1 MWYDIVL
8 YPSQI
13 RQDTGQ
19 QISEGS
25 THMANG
31 LELLTP
37 ILGYT
42 WMVLCST
49 WSILSSSTRGFWTI
63 STCGK
68 RAPPNLKALK
78 EIQIY
83 SDGCSFLVVTRP
95 RLIFSNY
102 WYCMFRSRFRWFMS
116 LFVWFSHNLLVDSSW
131 FIYLLQL
138 WVLSIQNHPIVWG
151 FQWLFTH
158 THLQQPYQ
166 GSSVAPPLLPQLWSF
181 GVCYGS
187 G

>member
-1 MWYDIVL
+1 MLLCCSSPHFTVLQGSAAARKLLRRVRQQQGVHLRGSVANDKLWGLKRGYMGIYTYIYVYTYIYIYICMYVYICIYIYIICIYTYIYICIIYIYIIWYDILL

-49 WSILSSSTRGFWTI
+49 WSILSSSTREFWTI

-78 EIQIY
+78 EIQMAVH
-83 SDGCSFLVVTRP
+83 F
-95 RLIFSNY
+95 
-102 WYCMFRSRFRWFMS
+102 
-116 LFVWFSHNLLVDSSW
+116 
-131 FIYLLQL
+131 
-138 WVLSIQNHPIVWG
+138 
-151 FQWLFTH
+151 
-158 THLQQPYQ
+158 
-166 GSSVAPPLLPQLWSF
+166 WS
-181 GVCYGS
+181 
-187 G
+187 